1 MPLIPEPDPKPKLR
15 EGLPI
20 EKAVQVAVVEDGWPD
35 FYRNVIEGL
44 KKGRNGGKADRTA
57 MRLFEAALRR
67 VGHLAQPVQ
76 RLLDELNV
84 ESVEHLRSMVDAY
97 RLGERA
103 TPEDRFELAL
113 QTLEQH
119 IRNNPGSGDI
129 ALARLRVLVGKEGT

>member
-1 MPLIPEPDPKPKLR
+1 MPLIPEPEPKLR
-15 EGLPI
+15 KGLPI
-20 EKAVQVAVVEDGWPD
+20 EKAVQVAVVEDGWRD
-35 FYRNVIEGL
+35 WYNNVISGL
-44 KKGRNGGKADRTA
+44 RKGRNGGKPDRTA
-57 MRLFEAALRR
+57 MRVFESALRR
-67 VGHLAQPVQ
+67 VGYLAQPVQ
-76 RLLDELNV
+76 RLLEELGV